1 MAGFSMIEFF
11 KLGGVF
17 MWPLLLF
24 SVIGLAYIIERGYV
38 LFRIDLRPPLS
49 LPQVFNR
56 VRSRDVEGAKNLLLQ
71 NEKNYISTVLK
82 DGLDM
87 INQDVP
93 RIEKTL
99 EASIN
104 IKVRRLEKGLN
115 ALIVLSNLAPLV
127 GFLGT
132 VSGMINAFKSIAAA
146 DEVSTQL
153 VAKGIYEAL
162 ITTVAGLVIA
172 IVVISAYNVFIHMI
186 DGFVSDSERLS
197 NELIE
202 TLIENKIK

>member
-11 KLGGVF
+11 RLGGLF

-24 SVIGLAYIIERGYV
+24 SVIALAYIIERGYAFYRV
-38 LFRIDLRPPLS
+38 DLRLPAS
-49 LPQVFNR
+49 LPGVFSCLKGNKI
-56 VRSRDVEGAKNLLLQ
+56 EEAKKLLLQ
-71 NEKNYISTVLK
+71 NEKNYISSVLK

-87 INQDVP
+87 IGQDVS

-104 IKVRRLEKGLN
+104 IRVRRLEKGLN
-115 ALIVLSNLAPLV
+115 TLTVLGNLSPLV

-172 IVVISAYNVFIHMI
+172 LVAISAYNVFMHVI
-186 DGFVSDSERLS
+186 DDFVSDSERLS

-202 TLIENKIK
+202 TLIENRIK